1 MVASTTHGEM
11 SDDLRQSGDPNG
23 SGDVTSPDSVDLLG
37 ADADAT
43 PSNAKEWKIKAN
55 KVYEEYLSSCPGY
68 PGSTSTS
75 SEKSDH
81 RDICRVK
88 VIELA
93 AYTLL
98 SLQ

>member
-1 MVASTTHGEM
+1 M

-37 ADADAT
+37 ADADADAT
-43 PSNAKEWKIKAN
+43 PSNAREWKIKAD

-68 PGSTSTS
+68 PSSTATS
-75 SEKSDH
+75 SEKFDH

-88 VIELA
+88 VMELA